1 MSSENTFKEIQGNCS
16 FHRYLKAQNPRLS
29 SSTNNILGQ
38 ISFSFLRPQV
48 QITCCSS
55 GVKKAAHVASRLK
68 QMRIVLPCWSH
79 RERTI
84 VFYFHTH
91 SALIDNKIF
100 YILSL
105 QSLDKLQEVT
115 IVLIYQ
121 PQQHISW
128 ELQRG
133 WTWNLISLAAS
144 GILRSMDMS
153 H

>member
-68 QMRIVLPCWSH
+68 QTRIVFPWLKPQ
-79 RERTI
+79 RTNDRM
-84 VFYFHTH
+84 FYFHTH

-133 WTWNLISLAAS
+133 
-144 GILRSMDMS
+144 
-153 H
+153 